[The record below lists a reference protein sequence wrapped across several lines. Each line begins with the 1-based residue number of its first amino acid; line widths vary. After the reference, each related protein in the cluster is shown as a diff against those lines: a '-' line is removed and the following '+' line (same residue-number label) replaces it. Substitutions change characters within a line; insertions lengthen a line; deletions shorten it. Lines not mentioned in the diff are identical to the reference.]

1 MLLRALFTTV
11 SPTLSKENHGIK
23 ELELTKYRCSEHK
36 KFHHFQ
42 IKLFLEQNRK
52 YALTQAIAKYFIHI
66 FYN

>member
-11 SPTLSKENHGIK
+11 SATLSKENHGIK

-52 YALTQAIAKYFIHI
+52 
-66 FYN
+66 